1 MLSKLLIRSLILA
14 VSLTLLPTVAQ
25 AGRNRIVELEG
36 EAQIRLAG
44 TTSYQPVFKGMTL
57 ILGDLLLPD
66 EGTVA
71 IVNCSDGKPRKA
83 QAGVPSG
90 LKAIC
95 PGAKSTDPRGED
107 NIFLD
112 LLRGEFT
119 YQTLLLAE
127 NPLLSWS
134 PVSGV
139 NRYRVKVKAGEEV
152 IWEEIVE
159 GTSVRYQGEPLRP
172 KFFYDLVVEA
182 MKEDEPAL
190 YQLKMRLV
198 NPIAAELVREK
209 VAVIE
214 SELVS
219 EEAQALMLAD
229 RYREEQESVTSG
241 FLLAAALPLEKLLQS
256 GNKTPVV
263 HRLLGDIYLRLGR
276 QQEAKETYQK
286 GILLAESE
294 NNLSETAAAQ
304 VGLAHLAVSEGNF
317 SEAKRLL
324 EKAREAYQLMEDDRQ
339 LDLIQGWLIELEKR
353 IRKGLLQYCEGFALK
368 SISPL
373 KLYCLCVNELYQQP
387 L

>member
-1 MLSKLLIRSLILA
+1 MLAKLLIRSLFLA

-25 AGRNRIVELEG
+25 AEKNRIVELEG
-36 EAQIRLAG
+36 EAQIKLVGA
-44 TTSYQPVFKGMTL
+44 TKYQPASTGMTL
-57 ILGDLLLPD
+57 VLGDILLPS

-71 IVNCSDGKPRKA
+71 IVNCSDGKLGKA

-95 PGAKSTDPRGED
+95 PSAKSTDPRAGD

-134 PVSGV
+134 PVSGA
-139 NRYRVKVKAGEEV
+139 NHYRVKVKAGEEV
-152 IWEEIVE
+152 IWEKMVE
-159 GTSVRYQGEPLRP
+159 GTSVQYQGEPLRP
-172 KFFYDLVVEA
+172 KFFYELVVEA
-182 MKEDEPAL
+182 MKEDEPSL

-198 NPIAAELVREK
+198 NPVTAEFVRNK

-214 SELVS
+214 GELVT

-229 RYREEQESVTSG
+229 LYGEEQESVTSG
-241 FLLAAALPLEKLLQS
+241 FLLAAALPLEKLVQS

-276 QQEAKETYQK
+276 QQEAQETYQQ
-286 GILLAESE
+286 GMLLAESE
-294 NNLSETAAAQ
+294 NNLSETATTQ

-324 EKAREAYQLMEDDRQ
+324 EKAREAYQLMEDDKQ
-339 LDLIQGWLIELEKR
+339 LDLMQGWLIELEK
-353 IRKGLLQYCEGFALK
+353 K
-368 SISPL
+368 S
-373 KLYCLCVNELYQQP
+373 QR
-387 L
+387 